1 MDYYYKEFDK
11 LNEEL
16 HEVMHDYPLF
26 SEDIKELEEH
36 EIKEINELLD
46 KHDDFYFKKAIDK
59 LKDLISYIKDISEN
73 IQKEY
78 HTFDKLANVWEK
90 VIIKDVTKEELDAIN
105 DEVKRANALIA
116 SHDIKNLR
124 EANKIMETLIKNNST
139 K

>member
-11 LNEEL
+11 LSEEL

-36 EIKEINELLD
+36 EIKEINELLA

-78 HTFDKLANVWEK
+78 HAFDKLANVWEK
-90 VIIKDVTKEELDAIN
+90 VIIKDVSKEELDTIN
-105 DEVKRANALIA
+105 DEVKRANALIT
-116 SHDIKNLR
+116 SHDIKDLR
-124 EANKIMETLIKNNST
+124 EANKIMEKLIKNNS
-139 K
+139 KK